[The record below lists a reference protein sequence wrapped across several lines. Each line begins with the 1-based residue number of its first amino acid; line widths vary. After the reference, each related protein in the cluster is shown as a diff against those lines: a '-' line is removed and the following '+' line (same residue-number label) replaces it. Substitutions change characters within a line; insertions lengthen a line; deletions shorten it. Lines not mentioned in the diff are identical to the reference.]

1 MSLGMRKL
9 AGLMAV
15 MDMAA
20 RDMQVY
26 PPSVIIDKMITGRR
40 GLKPYPRLKGPIY
53 SDARPVLKRGKARTR
68 ALKLAQVV
76 DWHDP
81 RANLYGCHPC
91 PKCGEVRDRAAFK
104 TPSGPT
110 IICGACND
118 RRPARR
124 T

>member
-9 AGLMAV
+9 TGLMAV
-15 MDMAA
+15 MSLAA
-20 RDMQVY
+20 RDMEVY
-26 PPSVIIDKMITGRR
+26 PPGGLVGLRRR
-40 GLKPYPRLKGPIY
+40 GSKPYPRLKGPAY

-76 DWHDP
+76 DWHDE

-118 RRPARR
+118 RRPVRG
-124 T
+124 